1 MLPDVHIFSEEKNMV
16 KYLITVALL
25 LTGFS
30 AEAEALVKQSAS
42 DALSYRNVVNA
53 SSNTGVTSGRDM
65 AIITDDADKEPL
77 TIPAAQEIDLRSG
90 ISKNATLTPG
100 QELIIL
106 LPETA
111 DMSWKVNYDSDNVL
125 LTGNTAKGDV
135 RQVKFSADSVGESAI
150 YFDKQSSSGK
160 IVENKAVYVK
170 VN

>member
-1 MLPDVHIFSEEKNMV
+1 MI
-16 KYLITVALL
+16 KYLIFAALL

-53 SSNTGVTSGRDM
+53 SSNTGVSSGRDT
-65 AIITDDADKEPL
+65 AIMTDDSEKEPS
-77 TIPAAQEIDLRSG
+77 TIPSTQEVDLRSG

-135 RQVKFSADSVGESAI
+135 RQVKFSADSVGESTI
-150 YFDKQSSSGK
+150 YFDKQSSSGE